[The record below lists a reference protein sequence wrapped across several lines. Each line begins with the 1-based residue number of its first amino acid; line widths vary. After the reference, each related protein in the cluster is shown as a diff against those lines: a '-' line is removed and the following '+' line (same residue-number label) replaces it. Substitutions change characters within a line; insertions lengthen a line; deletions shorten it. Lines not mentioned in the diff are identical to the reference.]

1 MAVLV
6 EIDDP
11 ECKTLQL
18 PNSLAPPGHVYL
30 QAVCSEKAW
39 TLPSGPKQHIPVIRK
54 QLPLAPRNVLTHY
67 GLQGI
72 TARHG
77 LVAFLSKPGWMK
89 DPDYALALYVMLS
102 RARKL
107 EDLWLVDLPPR
118 QMFESFLQDQNPLL
132 VERMA
137 EFQQVAMR
145 SEESAVRFLKHLE
158 WHVDDF
164 VSKHLSAMERE
175 RLSAS

>member
-1 MAVLV
+1 
-6 EIDDP
+6 
-11 ECKTLQL
+11 
-18 PNSLAPPGHVYL
+18 
-30 QAVCSEKAW
+30 
-39 TLPSGPKQHIPVIRK
+39 
-54 QLPLAPRNVLTHY
+54 
-67 GLQGI
+67 
-72 TARHG
+72 
-77 LVAFLSKPGWMK
+77 MK

-118 QMFESFLQDQNPLL
+118 QMFESFLHDQNPLL

-158 WHVDDF
+158 WHVGDF